1 MALRYYSPTNNFGDA
16 LNRSRFWEGVVPAF
30 AELATRFDVFG
41 IGTLLSRRFVG
52 GSARKPKVVL
62 GSGCGYHTAAR
73 ADASWR
79 VAWVRGPLTAAVCD
93 VRRDDALTD
102 PAYLLPFARP
112 DLPWRSH
119 ARSGTVLMPHVD
131 SDARADFR
139 RLAQLLGFKYV
150 APTDPLEAIV
160 AAFGAAQRV
169 VTESLH
175 GAILADTLR
184 VPWTPLVTHKRIN
197 TFKWR
202 DYCASIDVP
211 YCPIV
216 LSSALIDSAPSR
228 RVTRWR
234 HRGEVALARRLP
246 SLDAFSPLAPWRV
259 STATDYARSAED
271 IDAFVTRR
279 ASILSCS
286 KRLAMLQHRMLERAN
301 GLARTVD

>member
-16 LNRSRFWEGVVPAF
+16 LNRAGLWESVVPAF
-30 AELATRFDVFG
+30 ADLAARYDVFG

-52 GSARKPKVVL
+52 ESARKPKVVL

-79 VAWVRGPLTAAVCD
+79 VAWVRGPLTAHICD

-119 ARSGTVLMPHVD
+119 GRAGTVLMPHID

-139 RLAQLLGFKYV
+139 YLAQLLGFKYV
-150 APTDPLEAIV
+150 APTEPLEAIV
-160 AAFGAAQRV
+160 AAFGAARRV

-175 GAILADTLR
+175 GAILADMLR

-211 YCPIV
+211 YCPVV

-228 RVTRWR
+228 RIARWR
-234 HRGEVALARRLP
+234 HRCEAALARRLP
-246 SLDAFSPLAPWRV
+246 IVDGLSPLAPWRA
-259 STATDYARSAED
+259 SSAKDYARSAEQ
-271 IDAFVTRR
+271 IDTFVMRR
-279 ASILSCS
+279 PGTLSCN
-286 KRLAMLQHRMLERAN
+286 KRLAMLQHRMLERAD
-301 GLARTVD
+301 GLARTLD